1 MTAAAA
7 AAAAAVNQEFVLY
20 DLNLNGRDD
29 LFLYNLWPNN
39 QRPRRTVK
47 YTKL

>member
-1 MTAAAA
+1 MTAA

-29 LFLYNLWPNN
+29 LFLYN
-39 QRPRRTVK
+39 
-47 YTKL
+47 